1 MELTLKVVGGSQNGK
16 EIKVAGP
23 KFFIGR
29 ADDCHL
35 RPNSDAISRHH
46 CVINIEPGNASLRDF
61 GSRNGT
67 FVNEERVSG
76 ECPLKNGDK
85 LTVGTLNFEVVITA
99 NVSGKKRPPT
109 KSIADVA
116 NRIAAGNRGADD
128 EIGDWLSTPGAQE
141 TAVNKANE
149 KTVSAVPDLKAISD
163 TKADGSK
170 ATATKDTAAM
180 QKPIELP
187 KQTTNAADRVFGKV
201 QTGAVTNGTKDSK
214 EAATQM
220 LKKIFENR
228 NQ

>member
-1 MELTLKVVGGSQNGK
+1 MELTLKVLGGSQNGK

-29 ADDCHL
+29 AEDCHL

-61 GSRNGT
+61 GSRNGS
-67 FVNEERVSG
+67 FVNGERVSG

-85 LTVGTLNFEVVITA
+85 LTVGSLNFEVVITA
-99 NVSGKKRPPT
+99 NVSGKKRPAV
-109 KSIADVA
+109 KGVADVA
-116 NRIAAGNRGADD
+116 ARLAAGPRGSD
-128 EIGDWLSTPGAQE
+128 EQIGDWLSTPAKDD
-141 TAVNKANE
+141 TAVNKASDQTTNTKE
-149 KTVSAVPDLKAISD
+149 IKAAGTDTQADALKS
-163 TKADGSK
+163 
-170 ATATKDTAAM
+170 TAAM

-187 KQTTNAADRVFGKV
+187 KQSTNTADRVFGKL
-201 QTGAVTNGTKDSK
+201 QTGPVTNGTKDSR

-220 LKKIFENR
+220 LKKIYENR